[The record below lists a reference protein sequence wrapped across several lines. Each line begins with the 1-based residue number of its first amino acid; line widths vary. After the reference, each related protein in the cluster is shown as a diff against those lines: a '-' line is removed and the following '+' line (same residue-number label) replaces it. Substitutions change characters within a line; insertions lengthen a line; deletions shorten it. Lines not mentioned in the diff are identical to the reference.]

1 MCGQFVRRL
10 PGGDLKPLDFV
21 PVASR
26 DRLRSSALATR
37 DSSGWHHSRPN
48 IGFGSRSQPETAL
61 PSCASCWCASAQA
74 SIAPRWTF
82 SQSPSGNVLET
93 PQSPQVTVRSSMGHS
108 IHPAGAA
115 RAKRSWR
122 LSPILSPNS
131 PSRRLIQRRSPN
143 RRERPLQRLRSF
155 RSLGRACWPLAL
167 VWPQC
172 REPSGAF
179 VRQRRHGIGKGR
191 IRQLF
196 VRLPAGYGGVR
207 IKCWSDGVGAGGP
220 GGGRAGQDSSCPWC
234 RTGGP
239 ANAGCRRLVVRPARW
254 CAGHPRCGLAAG
266 QPSWPGRDGGIRS
279 GYPPCHPGARPDMA
293 G

>member
-82 SQSPSGNVLET
+82 SQSPSGNVLEA
-93 PQSPQVTVRSSMGHS
+93 PQSPQVTVRSGMGHS

-131 PSRRLIQRRSPN
+131 PREAPPQTAEVAADLDFPLTGLHLSTLTQGPAVMIGRPPPPAAPKSGPPCDRLCHSK
-143 RRERPLQRLRSF
+143 
-155 RSLGRACWPLAL
+155 
-167 VWPQC
+167 V
-172 REPSGAF
+172 
-179 VRQRRHGIGKGR
+179 
-191 IRQLF
+191 
-196 VRLPAGYGGVR
+196 
-207 IKCWSDGVGAGGP
+207 
-220 GGGRAGQDSSCPWC
+220 AGQDTACRIVERASSTLRRPKTQDKCQSL
-234 RTGGP
+234 RTEGALVGGSS
-239 ANAGCRRLVVRPARW
+239 NAAPPI
-254 CAGHPRCGLAAG
+254 AGSAH
-266 QPSWPGRDGGIRS
+266 
-279 GYPPCHPGARPDMA
+279 
-293 G
+293 

>member
-122 LSPILSPNS
+122 LPPIFRHTLPVGGSSNAAP
-131 PSRRLIQRRSPN
+131 PIRLLRQPFP
-143 RRERPLQRLRSF
+143 PLLGPAPAPGRH
-155 RSLGRACWPLAL
+155 LGRP
-167 VWPQC
+167 P
-172 REPSGAF
+172 RR
-179 VRQRRHGIGKGR
+179 VRTDRRQSLWGSI
-191 IRQLF
+191 
-196 VRLPAGYGGVR
+196 
-207 IKCWSDGVGAGGP
+207 
-220 GGGRAGQDSSCPWC
+220 
-234 RTGGP
+234 T
-239 ANAGCRRLVVRPARW
+239 
-254 CAGHPRCGLAAG
+254 
-266 QPSWPGRDGGIRS
+266 RS
-279 GYPPCHPGARPDMA
+279 GLVLASVA